1 MLNCTVVCCQN
12 ERRVYFDMS
21 DYKKESVDKLNAGF
35 NLSCNH
41 IAVFKIMFTSI
52 EKDGLDV
59 FSE

>member
-1 MLNCTVVCCQN
+1 MNAEFILTWVN
-12 ERRVYFDMS
+12 
-21 DYKKESVDKLNAGF
+21 KKESVDKLNAGF